1 MLIIYLVLINAVA
14 FALMLADKHKARK
27 NLWRIPESTLLTAA
41 LLGGSLGAIAG
52 MYAARHK
59 TKHLKFSVGLPV
71 ILALQVIT
79 GIILYGQI
87 I

>member
-27 NLWRIPESTLLTAA
+27 NLWRIPEATLLTAA

-59 TKHLKFSVGLPV
+59 TKHLKFFVGLPV

>member
-59 TKHLKFSVGLPV
+59 TKHLKFFVGLPV

>member
-27 NLWRIPESTLLTAA
+27 NLWRITAA

-59 TKHLKFSVGLPV
+59 TKHLRFSVGLPV

>member
-27 NLWRIPESTLLTAA
+27 NLWRIPEATLLTAA

-71 ILALQVIT
+71 ILALQMIT

>member
-79 GIILYGQI
+79 GIILYCQI